1 MATNRIALGS
11 LLFNTHYNY
20 NHLERQI
27 FCKKAN
33 LYSGQPRILT
43 ILGSNQG
50 CTLKTLS
57 ALSHI
62 GMPSLSVSVRNME
75 KSGLIRKGSGLRNQ
89 QLFLTELGEE
99 RAMIFH
105 KEIDDFYKAYIEAVG
120 EESSQALFD
129 SLLKYNQFIETYMG
143 LEPSDVPPPAASL
156 EDVLAERKKEG

>member
-33 LYSGQPRILT
+33 LYSGQPRVFTSLFRQLLT
-43 ILGSNQG
+43 AS
-50 CTLKTLS
+50 TLTLPVM
-57 ALSHI
+57 
-62 GMPSLSVSVRNME
+62 MPSLSVSVRNME

>member
-105 KEIDDFYKAYIEAVG
+105 NEIDKFYKAYIEAVG

-129 SLLKYNQFIETYMG
+129 SLMKYNQFIETYMG
-143 LEPSDVPPPAASL
+143 VEPTTPEPGIPLDEA
-156 EDVLAERKKEG
+156 LAEERKENN